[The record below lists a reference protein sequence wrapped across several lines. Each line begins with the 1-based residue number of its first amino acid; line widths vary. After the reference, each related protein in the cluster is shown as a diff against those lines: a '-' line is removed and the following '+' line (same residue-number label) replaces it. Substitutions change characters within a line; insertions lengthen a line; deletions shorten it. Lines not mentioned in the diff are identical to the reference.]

1 MKKCLVDFIIIFGGL
16 GLVLSL
22 VGGVILAIDVVMW
35 IGIAMYSTLAILAVA
50 SFITKRS
57 KENCK

>member
-16 GLVLSL
+16 GLVLAL
-22 VGGVILAIDVVMW
+22 VGGVILALDIVMW

-50 SFITKRS
+50 SLITKRD
-57 KENCK
+57 KRY